1 MAAVT
6 EAAGGTNPTDLG
18 GRIRIRARRKDG
30 TTEALVLMP
39 HPMESGFRRGP
50 DGQAV
55 PARYITEVRIEVAGR
70 TVLEATLGPAVSR
83 DPLLSFR
90 FRGGQPGEPI
100 RVSWIDSLGHQRTQE
115 GVIT

>member
-1 MAAVT
+1 MDAIA
-6 EAAGGTNPTDLG
+6 EAAGIANPLG
-18 GRIRIRARRKDG
+18 RGGPIRIRARWKDG
-30 TTEALVLMP
+30 TTEVLVLMP

-50 DGQAV
+50 DGQTV
-55 PARYITEVRIEVAGR
+55 PASYITEVRVQVAGR

-100 RVSWIDSLGHQRTQE
+100 QVSWIDNAGHRRRDE